1 MLFFK
6 YIYGMPVRTG
16 VHTNSHTDV
25 IFYAELLLYYN
36 TFNNLLINHYFPCYA
51 ERTQLEIKSM

>member
-1 MLFFK
+1 
-6 YIYGMPVRTG
+6 MPVRTG